1 MSLVARFIQRFEGY
15 AKRLPSGN
23 CTTYLC
29 SAKVL
34 TIGFGSTGQGISPGT
49 VWTRQQAEARFTQD
63 LDTFA
68 QGVFNLSPT
77 LMFEPEG
84 RQAAIISFAYNC
96 GLAAYKNSTL
106 RKAVNRQ
113 DWSEVRRQL
122 MKWIRAGGKVIP
134 GLVTRRRVECALTE
148 L

>member
-1 MSLVARFIQRFEGY
+1 MSLVARFIQQFEGY

-49 VWTRQQAEARFTQD
+49 VWTRQQAEARFAKD

-68 QGVFNLSPT
+68 QGVFAMSPT
-77 LMFEPEG
+77 LMWEPEG
-84 RQAAIISFAYNC
+84 RQTAIISFAYNC
-96 GLAAYKNSTL
+96 GLTAYKNSTL

-113 DWSEVRRQL
+113 DWPEARRQL
-122 MKWIRAGGKVIP
+122 MKWTRARGQVIP
-134 GLVTRRRVECALTE
+134 GLVARRQAEASMTE
-148 L
+148 